1 MRCTMSF
8 SSIQAAM
15 SCHQQKHE
23 LEPQRS
29 VKMHDCRSKQCMTA
43 AAHGI
48 ETCGRVA
55 CRWFDLAKNLLQAV
69 MVRQVVTPG
78 PTLSRLQQQGQTLT
92 TEHSTIDS
100 APGL

>member
-15 SCHQQKHE
+15 SCHQQKHG
-23 LEPQRS
+23 LEPQRC
-29 VKMHDCRSKQCMTA
+29 VKMLSSKQCMTA
-43 AAHGI
+43 AAHGV

-55 CRWFDLAKNLLQAV
+55 CRWFDLAQNLLQAV
-69 MVRQVVTPG
+69 MVRQLVTPG